1 MCCLCPS
8 DLCPVAPWGCGN
20 PPSQSWQKRLK
31 AEFVLCIQDPLYTD
45 GWGRRWLC
53 SPHGQGCSDFS
64 GPHHPS
70 KPQTC
75 THTHT
80 LGKGFPGGWGTREGE
95 ESVCLPKTMSEFW
108 GETTKP
114 RSVLLPSS
122 SGEHRGAKCP
132 LPHVQIQ
139 PPRHSTECPE
149 CSASTLSTEFLLS
162 VNQSPPHGT
171 ADRDGGMWLRWVL

>member
-1 MCCLCPS
+1 MCCPCPS

-80 LGKGFPGGWGTREGE
+80 HLGRGSQGAGGQEKEKKVSVSPKPCLSFGE
-95 ESVCLPKTMSEFW
+95 KPLGQEVCYCLAAV
-108 GETTKP
+108 G
-114 RSVLLPSS
+114 
-122 SGEHRGAKCP
+122 
-132 LPHVQIQ
+132 
-139 PPRHSTECPE
+139 STEVPSAPCPM
-149 CSASTLSTEFLLS
+149 SRF
-162 VNQSPPHGT
+162 SPPGT
-171 ADRDGGMWLRWVL
+171 APSALNALPALFQLNFCFP